1 MESYHAPQSPPVV
14 EDPVRQAAWDGY
26 ITLIT
31 TLLPTLR
38 SGRESRPGELETAW
52 TQLHAA
58 VDATGSAGL
67 RRLLADLPTEP
78 VADDLAPLTSELTR
92 IARIRSGRP
101 GETTREN

>member
-14 EDPVRQAAWDGY
+14 HDPVRQAAWDGY

-38 SGRESRPGELETAW
+38 SGREARPGELQTAW

-58 VDATGSAGL
+58 IDATGSAEL
-67 RRLLADLPTEP
+67 RELLAGLPTQP
-78 VADDLAPLTSELTR
+78 AADDLAPITTELTR
-92 IARIRSGRP
+92 LARIPNRRP
-101 GETTREN
+101 